1 MTAKIELKEVSK
13 KNITQ
18 FINLNK
24 ETDPNQLTHI
34 SKSHLEVFHSNP
46 FCSNNDTI
54 FIIAYFEKKVVGV
67 VHCIPTLLKIGNL
80 KKKVCWLSNLEVVKE
95 YRKFFIGLML
105 VQRAKTIYKITA
117 VNYPSSD
124 AKHLYRGL
132 KWLEFK
138 SSQFILILKPQK
150 FIKLFFKNYYIS
162 FICSLIYSFVYIFYR
177 LPFKFLVFL
186 ISFLGYSLTLKN
198 KYSQSLLSFEESIFS
213 YKLNLTSRDKKY
225 FDWIIQSKFKNLGK
239 NNICLLMNKKNK
251 VIGYS
256 IIKERSYDSFAG
268 KSTKDFKI
276 SSIMYW
282 KTKNFFNKLILFALT
297 IDALEK
303 TEADLIL
310 NISNNKDVS
319 FLNRLFG
326 LIRLREMST
335 FLNYKPLNYSSN
347 LEFSKDKYSIIPL
360 DGDAFFW

>member
-1 MTAKIELKEVSK
+1 MTAKIQLKEVSK
-13 KNITQ
+13 KNVTQ

-24 ETDPNQLTHI
+24 TIDPNQLTHI
-34 SKSHLEVFHSNP
+34 SKSHLKVFHTNP
-46 FCSNNDTI
+46 FCSKNDTI
-54 FIIAYFEKKVVGV
+54 FIIAYFEKKIVGI
-67 VHCIPTLLKIGNL
+67 VHCIPTFLKIGIS

-105 VQRAKTIYKITA
+105 VQRAKTIYRITA
-117 VNYPSSD
+117 VNYPSSN
-124 AKHLYRGL
+124 AKYLYRGL
-132 KWLEFK
+132 KWLEFQ
-138 SSQFILILKPQK
+138 SSQFILILKPKK
-150 FIKLFFKNYYIS
+150 FIKLFFKNSFIS

-177 LPFKFLVFL
+177 LPFKFLIFL
-186 ISFLGYSLTLKN
+186 ISVLGYSLTLKN

-213 YKLNLTSRDKKY
+213 YKLDVTSRDKKY

-239 NNICLLMNKKNK
+239 NNICLLINKKNK
-251 VIGYS
+251 LIGYS
-256 IIKERSYDSFAG
+256 IIKERSYDTFAG

-282 KTKNFFNKLILFALT
+282 KTNNFLNKLILFALT
-297 IDALEK
+297 IDFLEK

-310 NISNNKDVS
+310 NISNHKDVS
-319 FLNRLFG
+319 FLNIFFG

-347 LEFSKDKYSIIPL
+347 LEFSKDKYSILPL

>member
-1 MTAKIELKEVSK
+1 MTAKIELKQVSK

-24 ETDPNQLTHI
+24 KIDPNQLTHI
-34 SKSHLEVFHSNP
+34 SKSHLKVFHTNP
-46 FCSNNDTI
+46 FCSINDTI
-54 FIIAYFEKKVVGV
+54 FIIAYCEKKVVGV
-67 VHCIPTLLKIGNL
+67 VHCIPTFIKIGNL

-95 YRKFFIGLML
+95 YRKFYIGLL
-105 VQRAKTIYKITA
+105 LIQKVKTIYRITA
-117 VNYPSSD
+117 VNYPSSN

-132 KWLEFK
+132 KWLEFQ
-138 SSQFILILKPQK
+138 SSQFILILKPKK
-150 FIKLFFKNYYIS
+150 FIKLFFKNSYILL
-162 FICSLIYSFVYIFYR
+162 ICSLVYRIVYLFYR
-177 LPFKFLVFL
+177 LPFKILVFL
-186 ISFLGYSLTLKN
+186 ISFLGYSLILKN

-213 YKLNLTSRDKKY
+213 YKLNVTSRDKKY

-239 NNICLLMNKKNK
+239 NNICLLTNKKNK
-251 VIGYS
+251 LIGYS
-256 IIKERSYDSFAG
+256 IIKERNYNFFAG

-282 KTKNFFNKLILFALT
+282 KTKNFLNKLILFALT
-297 IDALEK
+297 IDFLEK
-303 TEADLIL
+303 TDADLIL
-310 NISNNKDVS
+310 NISNHKDVS
-319 FLNRLFG
+319 FLNILLG

-347 LEFSKDKYSIIPL
+347 LEFSKDKYSIIPV